1 MLFTNINLTL
11 IFIMT
16 LLPQFAMSK
25 SQLPVLSTKQEIN
38 NLRFISSDG
47 KVSYFQNSSGKLMLT
62 SNLKNFDLISAED
75 YAHYSVIVSPTKRY
89 IAIEQDASYNLNFNL
104 SKENTIFISVYG
116 DGKVKKIGSGNR
128 PMLHLN
134 DQYISYYNY
143 KTREI
148 TVLKT
153 QNLEKVTTIVLK
165 NELNPFFTPV
175 TVMLSPNIVLYSDVN
190 KDGFQ
195 ALMKLET
202 SKNEITPFYKSK
214 SAGTKIESCRFEN
227 SLIVGEFSYPNINRG
242 SSISSFP
249 LNDGQIG
256 EVKLLYSSSLND
268 IGNLICLAPDSLY
281 FIKSFFEDQ
290 YINYNKTD
298 VASINLKTGQVEI
311 RSDLLKTT
319 QIYEMDQR
327 VLIPLNDQ
335 LYVVTGET
343 NLNLDKL
350 KDDRDFTF
358 IKAPDEFNEMYD
370 TKKASKKN
378 KKKKNK
384 KNKQKSKK

>member
-1 MLFTNINLTL
+1 MSFIKIHLMLCIY
-11 IFIMT
+11 IASIS
-16 LLPQFAMSK
+16 QASFAK
-25 SQLPVLSTKQEIN
+25 SQLPTLATKQEIN

-75 YAHYSVIVSPTKRY
+75 YAHYSVIVSPSKKY
-89 IAIEQDASYNLNFNL
+89 IGIEQDTSYNMNFNL
-104 SKENTIFISVYG
+104 SKENTIYISVYG
-116 DGKVKKIGSGNR
+116 DGKVKKIGNGNR

-134 DQYISYYNY
+134 DQYLSYYNY

-148 TVLKT
+148 TILKT
-153 QNLEKVTTIVLK
+153 QNLEKLTTIVLK

-175 TVMLSPNIVLYSDVN
+175 TVMLSPDIVLYSDVN

-195 ALMKLET
+195 ALMKLEIP
-202 SKNEITPFYKSK
+202 KNEITPFYKSK
-214 SAGTKIESCRFEN
+214 SAGTKIESCRFEK

-249 LNDGQIG
+249 IDDGKIG

-268 IGNLICLAPDSLY
+268 IGNLICLSPDSLY

-298 VASINLKTGQVEI
+298 VASINLQSGQVEI

-358 IKAPDEFNEMYD
+358 IKAPDEFNEMYE
-370 TKKASKKN
+370 SKKT
-378 KKKKNK
+378 KKKKK
-384 KNKQKSKK
+384 KKKKSKK